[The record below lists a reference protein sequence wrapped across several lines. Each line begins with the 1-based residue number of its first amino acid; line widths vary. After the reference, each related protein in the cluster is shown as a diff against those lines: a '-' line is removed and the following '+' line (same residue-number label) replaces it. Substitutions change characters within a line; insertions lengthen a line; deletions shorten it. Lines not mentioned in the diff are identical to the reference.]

1 MIDFAIIAVVAVIA
15 GLAGRYIY
23 KSKKAGKTC
32 VGCPYGGNCS
42 GCCGNK

>member
-1 MIDFAIIAVVAVIA
+1 MVDILIILTIAVIV
-15 GLAGRYIY
+15 GLAGFYIR

-42 GCCGNK
+42 GCCGHK